1 MYGLRSRMVL
11 ILTVSTALGVHVA
24 RSAERHLADWRIANA
39 FASDAGSAESTEPRY
54 SLVVRAGGEPL
65 VEDESTLGV
74 FKLSA
79 GPLRF
84 DVALYDECLLRSDN
98 EVVEE
103 SPSEMNHSDR
113 MITVFVDPE
122 QEELAEECMELLED
136 PETISLVDPIW
147 VLLPPSEQPL
157 CDG

>member
-1 MYGLRSRMVL
+1 MYGLQSRMAL

-39 FASDAGSAESTEPRY
+39 FASDKGQAESAEPRY

-84 DVALYDECLLRSDN
+84 DVALYDECMLRSEN
-98 EVVEE
+98 EANDGM
-103 SPSEMNHSDR
+103 PSAIDPSDR
-113 MITVFVDPE
+113 VITVLVDTE
-122 QEELAEECMELLED
+122 QEKLAEECLEVLED
-136 PETISLVDPIW
+136 PRPVTLIDPVW
-147 VLLPPSEQPL
+147 VLLSPVEEPTS
-157 CDG
+157 DG